1 MNTLKLLSLGIAL
14 GMSIPLAAAE
24 EINNCRDAKG
34 RTILTDRP
42 CNIAR
47 VDRPT
52 SQTNVGSPIDQVEA
66 KDIFLARKKIL
77 NEGKPMPPE
86 TATPRPGRPLPDTF

>member
-1 MNTLKLLSLGIAL
+1 MNALRLLSLGLVLCA
-14 GMSIPLAAAE
+14 SVPLAAAE

-42 CNIAR
+42 CNIAQ

-52 SQTNVGSPIDQVEA
+52 DRRNVGSPLERVEA
-66 KDIFLARKKIL
+66 EHIYLARKKL
-77 NEGKPMPPE
+77 LDEGKPMPPE
-86 TATPRPGRPLPDTF
+86 TATPQPGRPLLDTF